1 MKGNK
6 EASSDIVTNFDSFG
20 VENILKEK
28 KRFIGIK
35 ITTTNIYRMQA
46 YDSVMCQYFCI
57 DFLTLYFRV
66 KA

>member
-20 VENILKEK
+20 VENILKEI

-35 ITTTNIYRMQA
+35 ITTTI
-46 YDSVMCQYFCI
+46 I
-57 DFLTLYFRV
+57 
-66 KA
+66 